1 MPPNQKHTR
10 AFTYEPPRIAQE
22 CITSETGGRE
32 GQKVGS
38 SGPFLSTSHVT
49 ALLRGGKISY

>member
-22 CITSETGGRE
+22 CITSEATGQERKGA
-32 GQKVGS
+32 GS
-38 SGPFLSTSHVT
+38 CGPLFPLHMS
-49 ALLRGGKISY
+49 LLRWVGVR

>member
-32 GQKVGS
+32 GKKVGS
-38 SGPFLSTSHVT
+38 SGPFLSTSHVA
-49 ALLRGGKISY
+49 ALLQGG